1 VKRSVNRIVPS
12 HQHGPS
18 FDAPTAELPG
28 NTDKTNIEFRSGT
41 GGLHSAE
48 N

>member
-1 VKRSVNRIVPS
+1 MEI
-12 HQHGPS
+12 
-18 FDAPTAELPG
+18 PG
-28 NTDKTNIEFRSGT
+28 RPGLANIEFRSGT